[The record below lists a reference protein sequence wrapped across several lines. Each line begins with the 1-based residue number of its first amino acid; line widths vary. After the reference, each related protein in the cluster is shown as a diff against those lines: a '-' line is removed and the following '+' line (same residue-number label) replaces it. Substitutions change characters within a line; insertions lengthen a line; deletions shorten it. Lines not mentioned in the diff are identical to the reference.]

1 MIRKVLFYPRDPE
14 FMRVAVITG
23 ANRGIGNHWVVRLLE
38 KGWKVYAGYKENLD
52 GLEVIENDNLVTLQL
67 DVTSTESI
75 EKFVGSVEGNVD
87 LLINNA
93 GVPDGRWRTL
103 TEIDDDWAL
112 EVLNINSL
120 GPVRMVK
127 SLYHKMANAELTKIV
142 MISSLMGSI
151 DDCHMGKSYAY
162 RASKTA
168 LNMFTVAMK
177 KECIED
183 NISFIIFHPGWVKT
197 RMGGDRAPVEIK
209 DSVDGMMRILEN
221 HTIEDSGIFVQYDG
235 KKVNW

>member
-1 MIRKVLFYPRDPE
+1 LPLNTE
-14 FMRVAVITG
+14 GMRVAVITG
-23 ANRGIGNHWVVRLLE
+23 ANRGIGNQWVVQLLDE
-38 KGWKVYAGYKENLD
+38 GWKVYAGYRENLD
-52 GLEVIENDNLVTLQL
+52 GLQVIENNNLISLRL
-67 DVTSTESI
+67 DVRNNQSV
-75 EKFVGSVEGNVD
+75 EKFVENISGGVD

-93 GVPDGRWRTL
+93 GVPDGRWRNL
-103 TEIDDDWAL
+103 TEIDDEWAL
-112 EVLNINSL
+112 DVFNINSL

-127 SLYHKMANAELTKIV
+127 ALYPKMGGSNLTTVI
-142 MISSLMGSI
+142 MTSSLMGSI

-209 DSVDGMMRILEN
+209 ESVDGMMKVLN
-221 HTIEDSGIFVQYDG
+221 KHTIEDSGVFIQYDG
-235 KKVNW
+235 QKIKW

>member
-1 MIRKVLFYPRDPE
+1 M
-14 FMRVAVITG
+14 
-23 ANRGIGNHWVVRLLE
+23 
-38 KGWKVYAGYKENLD
+38 VYAGYRED
-52 GLEVIENDNLVTLQL
+52 MGGLGVIEHDNLIALQL
-67 DVTSTESI
+67 DVTNTDSI
-75 EKFVGSVEGNVD
+75 EKFVENINGNVN

-93 GVPDGRWRTL
+93 GVPDGRWRSL
-103 TEIDDDWAL
+103 TEIDDEWAL
-112 EVLNINSL
+112 DVLNINSL

-127 SLYHKMANAELTKIV
+127 ALYPKMLDDSLTKIV

-183 NISFIIFHPGWVKT
+183 NISFLIFHPGWVKT
-197 RMGGDRAPVEIK
+197 RMGGDRAPVEIEE
-209 DSVDGMMRILEN
+209 SVEGMMKILEN
-221 HTIEDSGIFVQYDG
+221 HTIEDSGVFIQYDG
-235 KKVNW
+235 QKIKW

>member
-1 MIRKVLFYPRDPE
+1 
-14 FMRVAVITG
+14 MRVAVITG
-23 ANRGIGNHWVVRLLE
+23 ANRGIGNQWVVQLLDE
-38 KGWKVYAGYKENLD
+38 GWKVYAGYRENLD
-52 GLEVIENDNLVTLQL
+52 GLQVIENNNLISLRL
-67 DVTSTESI
+67 DVRNNESV
-75 EKFVGSVEGNVD
+75 EKFVENISGGVD

-93 GVPDGRWRTL
+93 GVPDGRWRNL
-103 TEIDDDWAL
+103 TEIDDEWAL
-112 EVLNINSL
+112 DVFNINSL

-127 SLYHKMANAELTKIV
+127 ALYPKMGGSNLTTVI
-142 MISSLMGSI
+142 MTSSLMGSI

-209 DSVDGMMRILEN
+209 ESVDGMMKVLN
-221 HTIEDSGIFVQYDG
+221 KHTIEDSGVFIQYDG
-235 KKVNW
+235 QKIKW